1 MQYRIKNVVVLGSG
15 VMGSGIACQLAN
27 VGLQV
32 LMLDI
37 LPQGTSDKKT
47 NRNSVAQN
55 ALNQALKSKP
65 APLYKKDYASR
76 ITVGNI
82 EDDFEKIKDA
92 DWIIEVVVERLD
104 IKQQIFE
111 KVEKFRKAG
120 SIVSSNT
127 SSIPISQL
135 SHGGHKGDQRNSK
148 SIFVAPT
155 FSIHHDTS
163 DYLKSYP

>member
-76 ITVGNI
+76 ITVGNL

-135 SHGGHKGDQRNSK
+135 SQGRSEE
-148 SIFVAPT
+148 F
-155 FSIHHDTS
+155 IHHDTS
-163 DYLKSYP
+163 DYLKSYPLLRHSPNW

>member
-1 MQYRIKNVVVLGSG
+1 MTPEPR
-15 VMGSGIACQLAN
+15 
-27 VGLQV
+27 
-32 LMLDI
+32 
-37 LPQGTSDKKT
+37 TT

-76 ITVGNI
+76 ITVGNL

-135 SHGGHKGDQRNSK
+135 SQGRSEEFKKHFCGTHFFNPPR
-148 SIFVAPT
+148 
-155 FSIHHDTS
+155 
-163 DYLKSYP
+163 YLRLLEIIPIAETQPELVDFFMHFEFL